1 MRNVVICFTGF
12 TERSDLK
19 QWASAVHRMGGSV
32 RPQLVTTTLS
42 TYLEPVPEPVV
53 LETTPVASPG
63 LTTTN
68 NNMAVH
74 SNGVAGGASTTPSS
88 TNTTQSVSSLSTGV
102 EGRATALSS
111 YFDSRSRSQRPVTHL
126 VARIADGDKY
136 RSAFTLSIPIV
147 RPAWI
152 EHSWRLVAS
161 KSPDPAA
168 ADLNFSASDP
178 SYLVP
183 YTCAF
188 SPPLPLITSVFYLLP
203 FIQKQFRLATFEG
216 LEVGLYGFAGEPGVL
231 SPCAAGGL
239 GVGAQLQVPFADE
252 EPSSGTPPRPP
263 AIAVAVT
270 APAEQQA
277 STRNRRSAATDAH
290 HIRRLLA
297 ENGLLLANH

>member
-188 SPPLPLITSVFYLLP
+188 FSSTSPYYFSVLF
-203 FIQKQFRLATFEG
+203 TFFHSETISTG
-216 LEVGLYGFAGEPGVL
+216 NVRGPRSRTLRVRRRAGRVEPVRCGWAWRGRAAAGALRGRGAIERHSAASACDRRGCHRPRRAAGLYAQ
-231 SPCAAGGL
+231 STL
-239 GVGAQLQVPFADE
+239 GRHRC
-252 EPSSGTPPRPP
+252 TPHSQ
-263 AIAVAVT
+263 T
-270 APAEQQA
+270 A
-277 STRNRRSAATDAH
+277 R
-290 HIRRLLA
+290 
-297 ENGLLLANH
+297 